1 MKKLIIYTIPLFL
14 SFSLFAKDILLHCE
28 GTEVDQYMTTECHT
42 FDIKMNTE
50 ERFGFITFY
59 CRGNIFDE
67 GVPYRFSIEKTPQQ
81 YIFERNRSPFASGLK
96 VSRKDLSFK
105 KIGSKGICKLGEIK
119 EEKLII

>member
-14 SFSLFAKDILLHCE
+14 SFSLFAKDILLNCE
-28 GTEVDQYMTTECHT
+28 PTEVRMTTGCHT

-59 CRGNIFDE
+59 CRGDVFDE

-96 VSRKDLSFK
+96 VSRKDLSFD
-105 KIGSKGICKLGEIK
+105 KIGSAGICKLGEIK